1 MLKVQQEITVLEVP
15 LPGGGGVTCDTIFSR
30 IYVYRTILGMRGTS
44 VISRVFGEM
53 VGALLSNRRLSQVNS
68 ADYLRRKHLSH
79 SAVDDADAH
88 YIGGNRRLSRA
99 YFSSAEAGLK

>member
-15 LPGGGGVTCDTIFSR
+15 LPGGGGVTCDTCFSR

-53 VGALLSNRRLSQVNS
+53 VGASEETVRRIKLGKVFKDDKLSYPLSNL
-68 ADYLRRKHLSH
+68 
-79 SAVDDADAH
+79 
-88 YIGGNRRLSRA
+88 
-99 YFSSAEAGLK
+99 